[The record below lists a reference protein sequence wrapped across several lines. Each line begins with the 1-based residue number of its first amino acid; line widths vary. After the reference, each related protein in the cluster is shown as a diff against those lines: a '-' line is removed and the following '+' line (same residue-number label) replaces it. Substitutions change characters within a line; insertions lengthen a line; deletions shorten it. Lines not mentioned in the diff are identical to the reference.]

1 MLVFVQYVIEIIQ
14 LEGMG
19 IRVTSSWVQHVYE
32 CRGGSGGGGGGG
44 GGPFRS
50 FNYMGQFP
58 RKLPHG

>member
-32 CRGGSGGGGGGG
+32 CRGGSGGGGG
-44 GGPFRS
+44 PSVHLIIWDSFRE
-50 FNYMGQFP
+50 NCPTVKM
-58 RKLPHG
+58 L